1 MKYLLSSLCSLPVR
15 VSGAAALAA
24 LAGCGML
31 RDRSPEPVAL
41 RGTALTDT
49 TSLAVPTDLLVEG
62 GRLVVH
68 DTRGANV
75 VRVFDLQG
83 RPVAAAGREGSGP
96 SEFVDPMGV
105 ARRPGRPG
113 EFWVYD
119 GRLARL
125 TPFQVADLSGGQRG
139 TAPPVRLSSGLVIE
153 TPLWLDDTTVVA
165 LNPMIKMGE
174 GRFVIFGADG
184 MARRTVGDPPPG
196 DTRTLTAFI
205 RQQLYG
211 GRMAAHPTRPEFVV
225 ASHYAGRLE
234 VYGRDGK
241 LVRAF
246 KVPDAFEPDVRAAPD
261 YVNFLPNDGFRVGY
275 VDVAV
280 TADRVYAL
288 FSGRLDKD
296 ASDAFFGDQV
306 QVFDWQGNLL
316 QVLKLDVS
324 ALRIA
329 LDPESATLYVV
340 RHDPYPQ
347 VVSYR
352 LNDAPA
358 PAES

>member
-1 MKYLLSSLCSLPVR
+1 MKLPLPSVRSLTSR
-15 VSGAAALAA
+15 ASGAAALLAV
-24 LAGCGML
+24 AGCGL
-31 RDRSPEPVAL
+31 LGKGGPDPVAL
-41 RGTALTDT
+41 RGTVLTDT
-49 TSLAVPTDLLVEG
+49 TSLAVPTDLLVDEG
-62 GRLVVH
+62 KLVVH

-83 RPVAAAGREGSGP
+83 RAVAEAGREGSGP

-125 TPFQVADLSGGQRG
+125 TPFKVSELAGGR
-139 TAPPVRLSSGLVIE
+139 TASAAPLRLSSGLVIE

-165 LNPMIKMGE
+165 LNPMIKTGE
-174 GRFVIFGADG
+174 GRFVIFGPDG
-184 MARRTVGDPPPG
+184 VARGTVGDPPPG
-196 DTRTLTAFI
+196 DTRTLTPFI

-241 LVRAF
+241 LVRGF
-246 KVPDAFEPDVRAAPD
+246 QVPDAFEPDVRPAPD
-261 YVNFLPNDGFRVGY
+261 HVNFLPNDGFRVGY

-280 TADRVYAL
+280 TADRIYAL

-296 ASDAFFGDQV
+296 EGDAFFGDQV

-316 QVLKLDVS
+316 QVLKLDSSV
-324 ALRIA
+324 LRIA
-329 LDPESATLYVV
+329 LDPQAATLYAV

-352 LNDAPA
+352 LSDAPSSA
-358 PAES
+358 D

>member
-1 MKYLLSSLCSLPVR
+1 MKLPLSSLRSLSAR
-15 VSGAAALAA
+15 ASGAAALLAV
-24 LAGCGML
+24 AGCGLMGKGG
-31 RDRSPEPVAL
+31 PEPVAL
-41 RGTALTDT
+41 HGTALTDT
-49 TSLAVPTDLLVEG
+49 TSLAVPTDLLVEDG
-62 GRLVVH
+62 KVVVH

-83 RPVAAAGREGSGP
+83 RELAATGREGSGP
-96 SEFVDPMGV
+96 AEFAGPMGM

-119 GRLARL
+119 GRLARM
-125 TPFQVADLSGGQRG
+125 TPFQLQDLANGRPAAA
-139 TAPPVRLSSGLVIE
+139 TPLRLSAGLVIE

-165 LNPMIKMGE
+165 LNPMIKTGQ

-184 MARRTVGDPPPG
+184 VARRTVGAPPPG
-196 DTRTLTAFI
+196 DTRKLNDFV

-234 VYGRDGK
+234 VYGRDGGM
-241 LVRAF
+241 VRTF
-246 KVPDAFEPDVRAAPD
+246 EVPDAFEPDVHAAPD
-261 YVNFLPNDGFRVGY
+261 HVNFLPNEGFRVGY

-280 TADRVYAL
+280 TADRIYAL
-288 FSGRLDKD
+288 FSGQLDKD
-296 ASDAFFGDQV
+296 EGDAFFGDQV
-306 QVFDWQGNLL
+306 QVFDWEGNLL
-316 QVLKLDVS
+316 QVLRLDS
-324 ALRIA
+324 PALRIA
-329 LDPESATLYVV
+329 LDPQAGTLYAV

-352 LNDAPA
+352 LNDAPLSA
-358 PAES
+358 D